1 MNLLQPLIMIM
12 KGMEVLINHSIL
24 MNGLRIMSVLSGKE
38 VIKLVKKGVIK
49 ITPFNEELVGACSVD
64 FTLDNEFRV
73 FKKNY
78 KKTITSE
85 SDYKEFTKVVRVK
98 ELELRPGELVHG
110 VTRES
115 IKLPNNI
122 CGWIQGRSSLARK
135 GLLVHLTASLIHAGS
150 EGKQVLEI
158 ANLSPYKIKLKPG
171 IRICQIIFE
180 KVKGEASYEG
190 RYKKQAGP

>member
-1 MNLLQPLIMIM
+1 MT
-12 KGMEVLINHSIL
+12 
-24 MNGLRIMSVLSGKE
+24 VLSGKE

-49 ITPFNEELVGACSVD
+49 ITPFNEKLVGACSVD
-64 FTLDNEFRV
+64 FTLDNKFRV

-78 KKTITSE
+78 KKTISSE
-85 SDYKEFTKVVRVK
+85 SDYKEFTKVVRVD
-98 ELELRPGELVHG
+98 ELELKPGELVHG
-110 VTRES
+110 ITRES
-115 IKLPNNI
+115 IKLPKNI

-190 RYKKQAGP
+190 RYKKQASP